1 MSSRLVRLLAP
12 TVATGALLAG
22 VSAGQPAASLP
33 GQRSVTALTAA
44 AACSPDPELPKRQ
57 LRGVWLAS
65 VANIDWPSEPGL
77 SGDQQKAE
85 LVGWLDEAAANGM
98 NAVVLQIRPSAD
110 AFWPSPHE
118 PWSKYLTGTQGVSP
132 GYDPLAFAVRAAH
145 RRNLELHGWFNPYR
159 VANDDDVRALD
170 PAHPA
175 RVHPEWRVAYGG
187 KLYYNPGVPA
197 ARRFVER
204 AILDAVSNYD
214 LDAVHFDDYFY
225 PYPTGERFPD
235 QDAFRLYGD
244 RFPDTAAGLADWRR
258 QNVNLLIREMDQRIA
273 NLKPWVTFGVSPFA
287 IWRNS
292 TTDPAG
298 SLTQGAEAYDD
309 LYADTRTW
317 VRRGWLDYVA
327 PQIYWNIG
335 YSVADYAVL
344 ARWWSRQVEDT
355 GVRLHIGQA
364 AYKIGDTSQDDAWG
378 EPGEMRRHLTLNR
391 RINAEGGRI
400 DGDIF
405 FSGTGVRANELN
417 GMGLT
422 FAEHYRRPS
431 LLPVNRFVDD
441 DAPAAPRELTATR
454 KGRQVTLS
462 WRGRGAAFAVYRYAR
477 RSDVVRCSR
486 SDAAHLVAV
495 LHRGA
500 GPQTWRTTV
509 PEGRRATFLVTGLSR
524 AHREGRSTMVTVR
537 G

>member
-77 SGDQQKAE
+77 SADQQKAE

-235 QDAFRLYGD
+235 QDAFRMYGD

-422 FAEHYRRPS
+422 FAEHYRRPA